1 MLSEEPDWIAQDD
14 GGDDDDDDNN
24 GDGVVSRKAE
34 DMDSV
39 DVAPSKRT
47 FAGRGRAD
55 SLNVTEYDI
64 GA

>member
-1 MLSEEPDWIAQDD
+1 MLSEEPDWIVQDD
-14 GGDDDDDDNN
+14 GGDGDDDDDD
-24 GDGVVSRKAE
+24 GAVSRKAE